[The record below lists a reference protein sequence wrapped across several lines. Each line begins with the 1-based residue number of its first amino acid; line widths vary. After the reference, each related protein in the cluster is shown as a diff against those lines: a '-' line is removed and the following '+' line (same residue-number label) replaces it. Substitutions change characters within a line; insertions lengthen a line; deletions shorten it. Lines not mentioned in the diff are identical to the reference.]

1 MGKPSHIFKKMAF
14 VGNKWLV
21 LGFYCWIQDVEEY
34 VIFFFFFVYVILI
47 DDL

>member
-1 MGKPSHIFKKMAF
+1 MGKSSHIFKKMAF

-34 VIFFFFFVYVILI
+34 VIFFVCVYVILI